1 MNFIKIE
8 KGKIWMEGS
17 FLIGLLFDEKGKFV

>member
-1 MNFIKIE
+1 MKIIKIE